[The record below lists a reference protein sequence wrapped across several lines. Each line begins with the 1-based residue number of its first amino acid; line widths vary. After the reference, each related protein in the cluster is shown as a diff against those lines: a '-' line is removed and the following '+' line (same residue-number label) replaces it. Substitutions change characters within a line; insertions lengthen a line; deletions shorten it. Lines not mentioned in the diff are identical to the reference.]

1 MREKCGIGGI
11 NNMKKFEKF
20 MNHCRYCDKSFWS
33 MRELFDH
40 EILCDKLTIDE
51 SLKPD
56 NIKPTHYKQG
66 KEDLIE
72 MWYRTMTLEQ
82 FRGAM
87 KSNIIKYTMRYEG
100 KNGIEDIDKA
110 IEYLNRLK
118 GYEKNELQK

>member
-11 NNMKKFEKF
+11 NNMKKFINRCKICGE
-20 MNHCRYCDKSFWS
+20 SFARMEDLW
-33 MRELFDH
+33 FH
-40 EILCDKLTIDE
+40 EICCKISEASDNK
-51 SLKPD
+51 D

-72 MWYRTMTLEQ
+72 MWYQTMTLEQ
-82 FRGAM
+82 FRGSM
-87 KSNIIKYTMRYEG
+87 KSNIIKYTMRYEN

-118 GYEKNELQK
+118 GYEENEINRN